1 MSDLNAF
8 FEAVQLEKQKEESE
22 IRNLISDSFDLH
34 FLNPLQKKVIKKRK
48 LKRAKKP
55 DLIEKSLGLLAEPPS
70 VKNDDPLTPLDK
82 NFVTQEELQNHYR
95 LFLSRIQQQLST
107 IGGGGEVNLAFME
120 MPQAYVTTA
129 SYIASMSDYYIGVNF
144 LGAVTIFL
152 PTPRKNGKIY
162 IIKDELGEASKGENR
177 YITIKSTGSDLFD
190 NQDKVILAYDYG
202 SLTLTYR
209 DGWRII

>member
-1 MSDLNAF
+1 
-8 FEAVQLEKQKEESE
+8 
-22 IRNLISDSFDLH
+22 
-34 FLNPLQKKVIKKRK
+34 
-48 LKRAKKP
+48 
-55 DLIEKSLGLLAEPPS
+55 
-70 VKNDDPLTPLDK
+70 
-82 NFVTQEELQNHYR
+82 
-95 LFLSRIQQQLST
+95 
-107 IGGGGEVNLAFME
+107 
-120 MPQAYVTTA
+120 
-129 SYIASMSDYYIGVNF
+129 MSDYYIGVNF

>member
-34 FLNPLQKKVIKKRK
+34 FLNPLQKKVIKKK
-48 LKRAKKP
+48 KAKKP

-70 VKNDDPLTPLDK
+70 IKNEDPLTPLDK

-107 IGGGGEVNLAFME
+107 IGGGGGVNLAFME

>member
-34 FLNPLQKKVIKKRK
+34 FLNPLQKKVIKKK
-48 LKRAKKP
+48 KAKKP
-55 DLIEKSLGLLAEPPS
+55 DLIEQSLGLLAEPPS
-70 VKNDDPLTPLDK
+70 IKNDDPLTPLDK

>member
-34 FLNPLQKKVIKKRK
+34 FLNPLQKKVIKKKK
-48 LKRAKKP
+48 LKKAKKP
-55 DLIEKSLGLLAEPPS
+55 DLTEQSLGLLAEPPS
-70 VKNDDPLTPLDK
+70 IKNDDPLTPLDK

>member
-48 LKRAKKP
+48 PKKVKKSN
-55 DLIEKSLGLLAEPPS
+55 LIEQSLGLLAEPPS
-70 VKNDDPLTPLDK
+70 IKNDDPLTPLDK

>member
-70 VKNDDPLTPLDK
+70 IKNDDPLTPLDK

-129 SYIASMSDYYIGVNF
+129 SYIASMSH
-144 LGAVTIFL
+144 
-152 PTPRKNGKIY
+152 
-162 IIKDELGEASKGENR
+162 
-177 YITIKSTGSDLFD
+177 
-190 NQDKVILAYDYG
+190 
-202 SLTLTYR
+202 
-209 DGWRII
+209 

>member
-70 VKNDDPLTPLDK
+70 IKNDDPLTPLDK

-152 PTPRKNGKIY
+152 PTPRKNGKLY